1 METQVVCVKVKYLKP
16 KYNNLKEWMN
26 DPNNV
31 YIARKGIVFIDN
43 ERFPKVDSI
52 WANPFK
58 INENT
63 SRIEAIEQYK
73 TYITNKINNG
83 EISKE
88 MLLDLKGKQ
97 LGCWCKE
104 ENKNIQCHGDILVE
118 LVKNL

>member
-16 KYNNLKEWMN
+16 KYNNLKEWMD

-31 YIARKGIVFIDN
+31 YIARKGIVFVDN

-73 TYITNKINNG
+73 TYITNKISNG
-83 EISKE
+83 EISNE
-88 MLLDLKGKQ
+88 MLFNLKGKQ
-97 LGCWCKE
+97 LGCWCKDNE
-104 ENKNIQCHGDILVE
+104 RVPCHGDILVE